1 MSKLRHIYRSNKL
14 SNIAQKRYTRKYS
27 REYLEEKAAR
37 GASIKLGFG
46 DFDGDGDLDGLYPKQ
61 RAGVAEKPGLHV
73 YPPRGTLRKL
83 KGAASPTFGP
93 ENVQALTIRPEA
105 GPNSLT
111 SSIVKPAE
119 GPNSVTS
126 FIATPAL
133 GPSSI
138 NAVNAIP
145 TSGPSS
151 VTSSIVK
158 PALGPASITSSV
170 IVPQAGPISLGFV
183 STPPEVGPSS
193 LSSTVVVPGDGP
205 RQVSAITNPLR
216 GVSNLNANIAV
227 PHAGPE
233 SLNIEVE
240 KPVLG
245 VTDLQHEIVLE
256 LKPIYKLS
264 SAQWVELTGYPENW
278 FIKSYY
284 SFDFSFDNSR
294 WYAEQ
299 YHSVYPAVIALDFFR
314 VDSAQH
320 WSLTEHY
327 DQLVTWINNSGL
339 PNGTQLREQYQ
350 TPEAVQQ
357 YLETS
362 GITDDDIVG
371 YWDVE
376 IPFRGLSVWNLS
388 AEQLAEFNWV
398 DDSGAVKTVVPG
410 NYSFVTN
417 RIATGGDR
425 IGDSF
430 TQLLPVVQDENE
442 SWGIEDDAPANR
454 NANVFQP
461 LHEWGAILDK
471 LAEVGVRPS
480 DAVGY
485 YKVREV
491 SPPLE
496 ISDP

>member
-37 GASIKLGFG
+37 GTSIKLGFG

-73 YPPRGTLRKL
+73 NRPRGILRIIN
-83 KGAASPTFGP
+83 GAVSPTFGP
-93 ENVQALTIRPEA
+93 ENVQALPIRPEA

-111 SSIVKPAE
+111 SSIVKPAQ
-119 GPNSVTS
+119 GPNSLIS
-126 FIATPAL
+126 SIAKPAL

-151 VTSSIVK
+151 VTSSIVE
-158 PALGPASITSSV
+158 PALGPSSITSFV
-170 IVPQAGPISLGFV
+170 TAPQAGPSSLDYV
-183 STPPEVGPSS
+183 NLSPDVGPVNLNSS
-193 LSSTVVVPGDGP
+193 IVAPANGP
-205 RQVSAITNPLR
+205 RQVSAITNPLA
-216 GVSNLNANIAV
+216 GVLNLNANIAV
-227 PHAGPE
+227 PNEGPE

-264 SAQWVELTGYPENW
+264 STQWVELTGYPENW
-278 FIKSYY
+278 FLKSYY

-294 WYAEQ
+294 WYAER
-299 YHSVYPAVIALDFFR
+299 YHAVYPAVIALDFFR
-314 VDSAQH
+314 VDNDH
-320 WSLTEHY
+320 WSLTEYY
-327 DQLVTWINNSGL
+327 DQLVTWVKNNGL
-339 PNGTQLREQYQ
+339 PDGIQLKAQYQ
-350 TPEAVQQ
+350 TPGAVQQ
-357 YLETS
+357 YLEAS

-371 YWDVE
+371 YWDVD
-376 IPFRGLSVWNLS
+376 IPFRGRSVWNLS
-388 AEQLAEFNWV
+388 AEHLEAFDWV
-398 DDSGAVKTVVPG
+398 DNFGVAKTVVPG
-410 NYSFVTN
+410 NYTFATN

-430 TQLLPVVQDENE
+430 TQLQPVVQDENG
-442 SWGIEDDAPANR
+442 SWGTDTDAPANR
-454 NANVFQP
+454 HANVFEP

-485 YKVREV
+485 YKTREI